1 VNHRHL
7 LPSEIDLLL
16 DGEAGFGVAPLQ
28 THVRDC
34 AECASRLEDARIIV
48 DTLEAL
54 PHFAPS
60 AALADRVMAQVPI
73 FVPWHVAARE
83 AVTGTVERWAPASRG
98 ARLAVA
104 GAVTSV
110 LAVLTIGMVWVAVQ
124 GDLLL
129 VASGLAGDRLRTL
142 VGGVVRDAAVAV
154 FGEQM
159 LIAVQQ
165 TGALGIALAMGGFV
179 IAATG
184 TVFGLRA
191 LAAGRRG

>member
-1 VNHRHL
+1 MNHRHL

-28 THVRDC
+28 AHVRDC
-34 AECASRLEDARIIV
+34 AECAVRLEDARLVV
-48 DTLEAL
+48 DVLEAM

-60 AALADRVMAQVPI
+60 AALADRVMAQVPV

-83 AVTGTVERWAPASRG
+83 AAADAVERWAPASRG
-98 ARLAVA
+98 ARLAVV
-104 GAVTSV
+104 GAASSV
-110 LAVLTIGMVWVAVQ
+110 LAVLSIGMVWLAVQ

-129 VASGLAGDRLRTL
+129 VASGLAGDRMRALA
-142 VGGVVRDAAVAV
+142 GGVMREAALTV

-159 LIAVQQ
+159 LVAVQQ
-165 TGALGIALAMGGFV
+165 TGALGLGLATGGFV

-184 TVFGLRA
+184 TAFGLRA
-191 LAAGRRG
+191 LAAGRRA